1 MTVSM
6 TALGVALACGVALWL
21 ASLPLRNSS
30 IVDIAWGPLFFVIG
44 VAAPAPA
51 AGPRRTLVLVLI
63 GAWAL
68 RLALHLL
75 VRNGLRHEDRRYA
88 AMRARSGARW
98 ALVSL
103 PFVFLLQPTL
113 AWVVALPIQAVAL
126 RAGPP
131 LGWLDGL
138 AALLVV
144 AGTLGESVADLQLAR
159 FRARGGGGVLDT
171 GLWRYSRHPNYFGDF
186 VVWWGFG
193 AFGVAAGAP
202 ETLVG
207 PLVMS
212 YLLLRVS
219 GVTLLEKTIGSR
231 RPEYAAYQRRTNA
244 FFPGPRKSDEP
255 SHG

>member
-1 MTVSM
+1 MTVSL
-6 TALGVALACGVALWL
+6 TALGVALACGLGLWL
-21 ASLPLRNSS
+21 ASLALRNSS

-44 VAAPAPA
+44 VAAPGA
-51 AGPRRTLVLVLI
+51 ADSPRRVLVLVLL
-63 GAWAL
+63 GVWAL

-88 AMRARSGARW
+88 AMRERHGARW

-103 PFVFLLQPTL
+103 PFVFLLQPVL
-113 AWVVALPIQAVAL
+113 AWIVALPIQAVML

-131 LGWLDGL
+131 SGWLDGV

-144 AGTLGESVADLQLAR
+144 AGTLIESAADLQLAR
-159 FRARGGGGVLDT
+159 FRARGGVGVLDT
-171 GLWRYSRHPNYFGDF
+171 GLWRYTRHPNYFGDF
-186 VVWWGFG
+186 LVWWGFG
-193 AFGVAAGAP
+193 AFGVAAGAA

-219 GVTLLEKTIGSR
+219 GVTLLEKTIGNR
-231 RPEYAAYQRRTNA
+231 RPDYAAYQRRTNA

-255 SHG
+255 THE